1 MGLMHRVLDL
11 QTKTTDSLQV
21 HQSQESQVSIEDGSA
36 DEHQS
41 ILEELLVQA
50 LQSIPLCPDGFMG
63 MYQTFHLL
71 RDLFG
76 FEKLVFLSPSLTQDT
91 CLEPLIHYGMQPGSL
106 LHMQIQL
113 NQFDH
118 SKRYFRASN
127 SLLEVFTPKDRESVE
142 SPYYSIQVGLQKT
155 LGLLIGSSPFTN
167 QDPQGI
173 LAFGPIAQLL
183 DIHSPRFIDFT
194 HQTNRSIPFS
204 IFLDSLDP
212 DTLGLEIHL
221 EELIEQYKTDYTDVI
236 EHQIRW
242 ILSQWL
248 EFFLPEQGSF
258 SWKDQA
264 IGYYVFPEANKPVYI
279 AFLEE
284 LKRSLMNQFGL
295 ECSDQAIQIT
305 AIKSFSTTS

>member
-11 QTKTTDSLQV
+11 QTKTPDSLKV
-21 HQSQESQVSIEDGSA
+21 NQSHGVSRSVDTQSIE
-36 DEHQS
+36 ENQS

-76 FEKLVFLSPSLTQDT
+76 FEKLVFLSPSLTQDNS
-91 CLEPLIHYGMQPGSL
+91 LEPLIHYGMQPGSL
-106 LHMQIQL
+106 LHMQIKL
-113 NQFDH
+113 EKLDH
-118 SKRYFRASN
+118 SKRYFLASS
-127 SLLEVFTPKDRESVE
+127 SLLEVLTPKDRESVE
-142 SPYYSIQVGLQKT
+142 SPYFCIQVGLQKP
-155 LGLLIGSSPFTN
+155 LGLLIGSSPFTS

-183 DIHSPRFIDFT
+183 DIHSPRFLDFT

-204 IFLDSLDP
+204 IFLDSLKP
-212 DTLGLEIHL
+212 DTYGLEIHL
-221 EELIEQYKTDYTDVI
+221 ELLLQQYKDHYSDVI

-242 ILSQWL
+242 ILRQWL

-258 SWKDQA
+258 SWNDQG
-264 IGYYVFPEANKPVYI
+264 IGYYMFPEANNAVYLAI
-279 AFLEE
+279 IDE

-295 ECSDQAIQIT
+295 ECSDLSIQIT
-305 AIKSFSTTS
+305 PIKAMFSPS